1 MQNSNIY
8 VWEDFMQNLL
18 EERHS
23 EFKWLKRYHLDFKCL
38 EEQQSKFKYL
48 EG

>member
-8 VWEDFMQNLL
+8 VGKDFVQNFL

-38 EEQQSKFKYL
+38 EEQQWKFKYL